1 MLNYFWLSLMSR
13 VRMCWR
19 KAWGKLKAARRG
31 LGRGE
36 ETLVSQEEKLP
47 ALVINGG
54 AEEKHTQPVGLG
66 RSRAHLESA
75 APRTKAACSFRTGSV
90 LFKPSITSWSPPM
103 ERKSFALSTWER
115 ADPRQH
121 QTATATGLE
130 IQLHRSRAPCISSS
144 LPISPARSFKKSK
157 LTGNERGWFHT
168 TLPVRMDVMFAGTE
182 PADRWLLSNA
192 EASLMLWWAIKTSL
206 GTCLSTS
213 GNWWC

>member
-1 MLNYFWLSLMSR
+1 M
-13 VRMCWR
+13 
-19 KAWGKLKAARRG
+19 
-31 LGRGE
+31 
-36 ETLVSQEEKLP
+36 VSQEEKLP

-54 AEEKHTQPVGLG
+54 AEEKHTQPIGLG

-103 ERKSFALSTWER
+103 ERKSFALSTWGR
-115 ADPRQH
+115 ADPCQH
-121 QTATATGLE
+121 QTATATGLQ
-130 IQLHRSRAPCISSS
+130 IQLHHSRAPCISSS

-192 EASLMLWWAIKTSL
+192 EASRIL
-206 GTCLSTS
+206 
-213 GNWWC
+213 